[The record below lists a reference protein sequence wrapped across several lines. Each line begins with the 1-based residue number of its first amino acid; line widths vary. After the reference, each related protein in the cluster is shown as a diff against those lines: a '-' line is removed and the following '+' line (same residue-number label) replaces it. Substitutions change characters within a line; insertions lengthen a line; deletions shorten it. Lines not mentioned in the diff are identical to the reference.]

1 MCLSIWMSAWRV
13 KKPSHFLVSYYP
25 IGTGSK
31 PTDHISN
38 APCYSS
44 SAAALGAARR
54 TVARGTPGDCA
65 GSTETERGGVSEYH
79 RLCCP
84 NNGCMN
90 YSAHTTFDHVYL
102 DCRVLRI
109 LSIDGASF
117 LGQNYSVKVYFIV
130 KVMPEYLTCQFF
142 INHIFSETCSVTRCW
157 EFSQFLGFWNN
168 CWDDFSVY
176 GKFPKPSK
184 VWEFWYLQQKWAF

>member
-1 MCLSIWMSAWRV
+1 MASQAVFQAVFQAKIFASWSGPMCLSIWMSAWRV

-31 PTDHISN
+31 PTDHKSN
-38 APCYSS
+38 APCCSS

-102 DCRVLRI
+102 DCRVLHI
-109 LSIDGASF
+109 LSVDGASF

-130 KVMPEYLTCQFF
+130 KVIPKYLTCLTSQFF
-142 INHIFSETCSVTRCW
+142 MDHIYRNVVVFGRLSIACTSIFGHAPWLTW
-157 EFSQFLGFWNN
+157 
-168 CWDDFSVY
+168 
-176 GKFPKPSK
+176 
-184 VWEFWYLQQKWAF
+184 